1 MATQRCRFLTFQA
14 PDTFRRSKFIS
25 LQGKNKGSKSWN
37 LFQYLLLYSF
47 NLRDCMIACASLQSL
62 LVSRKE
68 PSHLSVLKTLCASG
82 ADWCKTQP
90 RPTSQHEIYG
100 GFTMHNATCID
111 SLCWRSS
118 KALILVE
125 NQHCFKSNTILTA
138 DRSLRGRPTIQEP
151 SKSRRPPASES
162 SNIHSSQV
170 LRAASGCY
178 TFPRASST
186 VRSEKGWPA

>member
-1 MATQRCRFLTFQA
+1 MRLFAIFASIQERAIPLISA
-14 PDTFRRSKFIS
+14 EDT
-25 LQGKNKGSKSWN
+25 
-37 LFQYLLLYSF
+37 
-47 NLRDCMIACASLQSL
+47 LRLRGR
-62 LVSRKE
+62 LVQNAAK
-68 PSHLSVLKTLCASG
+68 
-82 ADWCKTQP
+82 P
-90 RPTSQHEIYG
+90 RPTSQHGIYG

-118 KALILVE
+118 KTLILE

-138 DRSLRGRPTIQEP
+138 DCSLRGRPTIQEP

-178 TFPRASST
+178 TFRRASST